1 SPCAGRTAVEDV
13 AQSQQPAEYGLH
25 MLRVQWLHPQACL
38 PRRALPGSA
47 GLDLSHLVSM
57 AITIPQG
64 YYGHV
69 VPCNSLALQEGGIHA
84 GVIDSDC
91 LEEVKVAIHYTGTQP
106 LRCAQGAQIAQQIG
120 EQIGVPTIQ
129 ETDSLWPTQQP
140 AVACTP

>member
-1 SPCAGRTAVEDV
+1 AWGAQGGPATPTAPPSSMQRGA
-13 AQSQQPAEYGLH
+13 AQLH

-91 LEEVKVAIHYTGTQP
+91 LEEVKVANIGKARLNLVHRLVAP
-106 LRCAQGAQIAQQIG
+106 ILRLCQSRG
-120 EQIGVPTIQ
+120 GVQ
-129 ETDSLWPTQQP
+129 
-140 AVACTP
+140 